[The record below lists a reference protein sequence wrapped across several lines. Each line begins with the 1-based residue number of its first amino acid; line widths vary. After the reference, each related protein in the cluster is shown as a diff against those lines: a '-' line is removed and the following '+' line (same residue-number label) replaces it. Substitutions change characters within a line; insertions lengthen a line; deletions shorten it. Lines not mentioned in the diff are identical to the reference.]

1 MKILVSGG
9 AGFIGSH
16 VADALIEDGHEVAVI
31 DNLETGSRENVN
43 QDAHFAH
50 LDLRDEE
57 GLRRFVLDFAP
68 DAVFHHAAQISV
80 PHSVSSPA
88 FDASINIVGSL
99 NLWQSARDAGA
110 QRFVFASSG
119 GAIYG
124 DNPNLP
130 LSERE
135 VPAPTSPYGLSK
147 QVFEMYLAQLTRF
160 GGPTPVILRYAN
172 VYGPRQGAR
181 GEAGVISIWARL
193 LLEDRPCTIYGDGTA
208 TRDYVYVGDVVAAN
222 RAALTQGDGG
232 AWNIATTAQTS
243 ALQLFTELREVMGR
257 GPAAPI
263 FAPPRAGDI
272 QFSCLDADAARQALN
287 WAPQVGLRQ
296 GLEATVSHLLDTEP
310 QPVRA

>member
-16 VADALIEDGHEVAVI
+16 VVDAFLEDGNEVAVV
-31 DNLETGSRENVN
+31 DNLETGSRENVPSA
-43 QDAHFAH
+43 AHFG
-50 LDLRDEE
+50 LIDLRDAQK
-57 GLRRFVLDFAP
+57 LRDFVLDFAP

-80 PHSVSSPA
+80 PASVSDPA
-88 FDASINIVGSL
+88 FDAQVNIVGSL

-110 QRFVFASSG
+110 SRFVFASSG

-135 VPAPTSPYGLSK
+135 IPAPTSPYGLSK
-147 QVFEMYLAQLTRF
+147 QVFEMYLAQMARF

-193 LLEDRPCTIYGDGTA
+193 LLENQLCTIYGDGTA
-208 TRDYVYVGDVVAAN
+208 TRDYVFVGDVVAAN
-222 RAALTQGDGG
+222 RAALSRGDGG
-232 AWNIATTAQTS
+232 AWNIATTTQTS
-243 ALQLFTELREVMGR
+243 ALELFQMLREKVGC
-257 GPAAPI
+257 GPQTPI

-272 QFSCLDADAARQALN
+272 QFSCLDASAARQALG
-287 WAPQVGLRQ
+287 WSPQIALSE
-296 GLEATVSHLLDTEP
+296 GLEKTVADLMS
-310 QPVRA
+310 

>member
-16 VADALIEDGHEVAVI
+16 VVDAFLEDGNEVAVV
-31 DNLETGSRENVN
+31 DNLETGSRENVPAA
-43 QDAHFAH
+43 AHFEL
-50 LDLRDEE
+50 LDLREADR
-57 GLRRFVLDFAP
+57 LREWVLDFAP

-80 PHSVSSPA
+80 PASVSDPA
-88 FDASINIVGSL
+88 FDASVNIVGSL

-110 QRFVFASSG
+110 SRFVFASSG

-135 VPAPTSPYGLSK
+135 IPAPTSPYGLSK
-147 QVFEMYLAQLTRF
+147 QVFEMYLAQMARF

-193 LLEDRPCTIYGDGTA
+193 LLENQPCTITFSSA
-208 TRDYVYVGDVVAAN
+208 MLWPPIARRF
-222 RAALTQGDGG
+222 RAALAVRG
-232 AWNIATTAQTS
+232 TS
-243 ALQLFTELREVMGR
+243 
-257 GPAAPI
+257 
-263 FAPPRAGDI
+263 PPRRKLRRSNCSKCCAKRWDVAHKRR
-272 QFSCLDADAARQALN
+272 FSRRRARATSSFPALMR
-287 WAPQVGLRQ
+287 APRGRRWVGRPR
-296 GLEATVSHLLDTEP
+296 S
-310 QPVRA
+310 R